1 MPERQPGDTLRTPAV
16 LSGGHNR
23 SGRAYRTGRM
33 ARVLV
38 GTSGYLYQHWRKVL
52 YPEGLGTGH
61 WLPRYAT
68 VFGTLELNATFY
80 RLSTTAAAERW
91 LQTTPANFV
100 FAAKGSRYI
109 THMKKLKEPAEALG
123 RFFAPLAPL
132 RPKLEVVLW
141 QLPPRFDVDALPR
154 LDAFLAAL
162 PRGVRHAVEFR
173 EPSWY
178 LDETCDVL
186 EAHGVAFCEH
196 DLVPVSPPRL
206 TGGFRYLRFHGA
218 GARYGGR
225 YGPGALDPVARDLL
239 RTRRRGMDAYVFF
252 NNDRGGHAVHDALTL
267 RRALGEALCLDTVH
281 LDGQKPGATP

>member
-1 MPERQPGDTLRTPAV
+1 M
-16 LSGGHNR
+16 
-23 SGRAYRTGRM
+23 
-33 ARVLV
+33 
-38 GTSGYLYQHWRKVL
+38 
-52 YPEGLGTGH
+52 
-61 WLPRYAT
+61 
-68 VFGTLELNATFY
+68 
-80 RLSTTAAAERW
+80 
-91 LQTTPANFV
+91 
-100 FAAKGSRYI
+100 
-109 THMKKLKEPAEALG
+109 
-123 RFFAPLAPL
+123 
-132 RPKLEVVLW
+132 
-141 QLPPRFDVDALPR
+141 DALPR

-162 PRGVRHAVEFR
+162 PRGVRYAVEFR

-225 YGPGALDPVARDLL
+225 YDPGALDPVARDLL

-252 NNDRGGHAVHDALTL
+252 NNDLGGHAVRDALTL
-267 RRALGEALCLDTVH
+267 RCALGEALCLDTVH